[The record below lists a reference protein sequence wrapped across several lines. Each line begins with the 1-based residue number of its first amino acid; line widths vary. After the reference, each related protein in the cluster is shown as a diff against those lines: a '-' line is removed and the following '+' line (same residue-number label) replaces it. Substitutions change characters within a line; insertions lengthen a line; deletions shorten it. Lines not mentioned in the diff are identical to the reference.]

1 MRAPRL
7 RPSRS
12 LVLLWWSAALGL
24 LFLTSPLPAAAAG
37 GGGGGGGGGGMG
49 QGGAS
54 MQRAAKHFERAE
66 KYRVQGIEDTRLAL
80 KESDPEKRAE
90 QREDAQREFKRALRE
105 YKKATRAKRDFH
117 YAYNGQGFCQRM
129 LGDYEAA
136 LASYDKAL
144 ELAPGFPPAVEY
156 RAEAYLRLGRLKEAQ
171 AAYMELFNAERTIAD
186 LLMRKMRAWLAVQ
199 QTSPSVPADE
209 LSAFQKWVDER
220 SEIAAQTAALLPGEA
235 DSRW

>member
-1 MRAPRL
+1 MNHWL
-7 RPSRS
+7 D
-12 LVLLWWSAALGL
+12 V
-24 LFLTSPLPAAAAG
+24 
-37 GGGGGGGGGGMG
+37 
-49 QGGAS
+49 
-54 MQRAAKHFERAE
+54 
-66 KYRVQGIEDTRLAL
+66 
-80 KESDPEKRAE
+80 PEK
-90 QREDAQREFKRALRE
+90 KLRE

>member
-1 MRAPRL
+1 MRAFRPR
-7 RPSRS
+7 SS
-12 LVLLWWSAALGL
+12 WSAALVWLSAALGL
-24 LFLTSPLPAAAAG
+24 LFLSTPVPAAAAG
-37 GGGGGGGGGGMG
+37 GGGGGGGGMGLG
-49 QGGAS
+49 QGSGG

-80 KESDPEKRAE
+80 EESDPEERAE
-90 QREDAQREFKRALRE
+90 HHEDAQRKFKRALRE

-136 LASYDKAL
+136 LTSYDKAL
-144 ELAPGFPPAVEY
+144 ELEPGFPPAVEY

-171 AAYMELFNAERTIAD
+171 AAYMELFNAERNIAD
-186 LLMRKMRAWLAVQ
+186 LLLRKMRAWLAGQ
-199 QTSPSVPADE
+199 QKTPTVPANE
-209 LSAFQKWVDER
+209 LSAFQTWVGER
-220 SEIAAQTAALLPGEA
+220 SEIADQTAALMPGEA

>member
-24 LFLTSPLPAAAAG
+24 LFLTSPLPAAAA

-90 QREDAQREFKRALRE
+90 QREDAQRDFKRALRE
-105 YKKATRAKRDFH
+105 YKKAIRAKRDFH

-171 AAYMELFNAERTIAD
+171 AAYMELFNAERKIAD